1 MRKRLHA
8 TKGDICVILPGFCV
22 ISPLKLCQRTSSP
35 DARIIGVKV
44 CINHKF
50 AIKHQTAVIDS
61 WQRKQISAF
70 TLTMTL
76 WGVAGRLPP
85 PQVLPMNS
93 HCPVYLYVRARVNK
107 IEATYGRSGV
117 NVKVERDSP
126 FTLHATFCLYFIYAR
141 KRYVLTY
148 VKITRQWK
156 STLWEVARK
165 RKSWTLLNFYVYA
178 RLFIH
183 RLYFILELKFYARR
197 WISTVA
203 SFLRA

>member
-22 ISPLKLCQRTSSP
+22 ISPLKFCQRTSSP

-76 WGVAGRLPP
+76 WRWRLDFICPLPRLRDSQNPP
-85 PQVLPMNS
+85 
-93 HCPVYLYVRARVNK
+93 
-107 IEATYGRSGV
+107 YGRSRV
-117 NVKVERDSP
+117 NVKVEP
-126 FTLHATFCLYFIYAR
+126 CLTFTRAFSYIASTLYWNLNFTPVGGFPLLHHFYARKWDRSNVWKAARKRKSWSKFNLYVYERLSIHCLYFIYAR
-141 KRYVLTY
+141 
-148 VKITRQWK
+148 
-156 STLWEVARK
+156 
-165 RKSWTLLNFYVYA
+165 
-178 RLFIH
+178 
-183 RLYFILELKFYARR
+183 
-197 WISTVA
+197 
-203 SFLRA
+203 